1 MASQRDMDVSPT
13 ALLTALAL
21 ADEHGGAMAA
31 IRASG
36 LEADTF
42 ERMHGVGPDL
52 ARRLEGLARDDALG
66 EAAALGFLAGRA
78 AHRLRALDV
87 SSFLMDHDLV
97 VRGAEG
103 RSILRLPWFASDLFV
118 ARQLP
123 DIAEMPGD
131 VRKLAVMHYRA
142 GLRGE
147 RRTFAFTSY
156 GQRFTVESVPVRG
169 EDGRVRAVL
178 GLARPAAAC
187 AETVTG
193 RLTVREREMLQLAA
207 DGLSNPQIASLL
219 VLSPGTVKTHFQ
231 NIYKKW
237 GVSDRAGAVARALR
251 EGLID

>member
-1 MASQRDMDVSPT
+1 MVSKRDIDVSPT

-21 ADEHGGAMAA
+21 ADEHGSARAA

-36 LEADTF
+36 LEAHAF
-42 ERMHGVGPDL
+42 ERMDGVGADL
-52 ARRLEGLARDDALG
+52 ARRLEGLVRVEALG

-78 AHRLRALDV
+78 AHRLRTLDV

-103 RSILRLPWFASDLFV
+103 RSILRLPWFAEDLFV

-123 DIAEMPGD
+123 NITEMPEA
-131 VRKLAVMHYRA
+131 VRTLAVANYRA

-147 RRTFAFTSY
+147 RRVFEFASY
-156 GQRFTVESVPVRG
+156 GLHFTVDAVPVRD
-169 EDGRVRAVL
+169 EDGHVRAVL
-178 GLARPAAAC
+178 GIARPEAARPVA
-187 AETVTG
+187 
-193 RLTVREREMLQLAA
+193 RLTAREREMLQLAA
-207 DGLSNPQIASLL
+207 DGLSGPQIAARL

-237 GVSDRAGAVARALR
+237 DVSDRAGAVARALR

>member
-1 MASQRDMDVSPT
+1 MVTKCELDVSPT

-36 LEADTF
+36 LEADAL
-42 ERMHGVGPDL
+42 ERMDGVGLDL
-52 ARRLEGLARDDALG
+52 ARRLEGLVRAEALG

-78 AHRLRALDV
+78 AHRLGALDV

-103 RSILRLPWFASDLFV
+103 RSILRLPWFAPDLFV

-123 DIAEMPGD
+123 DITEMPEH
-131 VRKLAVMHYRA
+131 VRSMAIANYRA

-156 GQRFTVESVPVRG
+156 ELRFTVESVPVHG

-178 GLARPAAAC
+178 GLARPAAPS
-187 AETVTG
+187 TDSPG
-193 RLTVREREMLQLAA
+193 GKLTPREREMLQLAA
-207 DGLSNPQIASLL
+207 EGLSGPQIASLL
-219 VLSPGTVKTHFQ
+219 FLSPGTVKTHFQ
-231 NIYKKW
+231 NIYAKW
-237 GVSDRAGAVARALR
+237 GVSDRASAVARALR